1 MQVWWCVAVILM
13 LRRWSHEDYEFVT
26 TLGYI
31 LSSSHN
37 EIQSKKKKIIL
48 VSQCLWTCKLRMHF
62 VLLTCYHCLH
72 SYRYIVKI

>member
-1 MQVWWCVAVILM
+1 MVSRSLNTQNLTSVSLLFPILTVTLMQVWWCVAVILM

-37 EIQSKKKKIIL
+37 EIQSKKKN
-48 VSQCLWTCKLRMHF
+48 HPG
-62 VLLTCYHCLH
+62 
-72 SYRYIVKI
+72 